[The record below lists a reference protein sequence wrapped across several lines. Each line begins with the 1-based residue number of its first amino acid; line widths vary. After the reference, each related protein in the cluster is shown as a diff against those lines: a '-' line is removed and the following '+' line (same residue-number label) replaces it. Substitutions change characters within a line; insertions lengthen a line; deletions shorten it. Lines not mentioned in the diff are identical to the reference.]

1 MKFYYVLIWMLFSM
15 MNFCKSYG
23 QDKVTITGD
32 LSSYGQSPKYAILS
46 CYNKQTFKIVN
57 IKNNR
62 FIIDGH
68 FKIKSN
74 LLYARIYLTNN
85 LYKDHKTFIAQEKKK
100 VYLECILDTTA
111 IKIVF
116 REPLKKSLIYGGVL
130 NKEKEDWNKIQ
141 ASYEKDLEKG
151 HNSENLIRANT
162 NRLLSSLK
170 LAQRY
175 NRSELT
181 LVELNFLVHSPMTY
195 EYKEE
200 FTKTL
205 NAFIPD
211 SSTAE
216 KLQQI
221 KDGVQSEIIRKTS
234 KKGLN
239 FPVSKLENATNSLP
253 IKDIFANRKYIVI
266 DFWATWCGPCIAQHG
281 RYIKVLKE
289 NATNKSIK
297 FISVSVDETKAP
309 WLNYIKKKPSECEAY
324 WLNATVDKKI
334 ADELGIYAVPNY
346 MIVDVSN
353 NKIIKGGIRID
364 ELSQEIKKLK

>member
-1 MKFYYVLIWMLFSM
+1 MLFSM
-15 MNFCKSYG
+15 MNLCKSYG

-32 LSSYGQSPKYAILS
+32 LSSYSQPPKYAILF
-46 CYNKQTFKIVN
+46 CHGEQTFKIVN

-68 FKIKSN
+68 FSIKSN

-116 REPLKKSLIYGGVL
+116 REPIKTSLIYGGAL
-130 NKEKEDWNKIQ
+130 NKENEDWNKIR
-141 ASYEKDLEKG
+141 ASLEKDLEKG
-151 HNSENLIRANT
+151 RAGENVNRANT
-162 NRLLSSLK
+162 YRLLSSLK

-175 NRSELT
+175 NRSVLT
-181 LVELNFLVHSPMTY
+181 LNELNFLVHSSMTY
-195 EYKEE
+195 KYKEE
-200 FTKTL
+200 FTKAL

-221 KDGVQSEIIRKTS
+221 KDGLQAEIIRRTS
-234 KKGLN
+234 KNGLK
-239 FPVSKLENATNSLP
+239 FPVSQLENATNSLP
-253 IKDIFANRKYIVI
+253 IKDIFANKKYIVI

-281 RYIKVLKE
+281 SYIKVLKE

-297 FISVSVDETKAP
+297 FISVSVDQTKAP

-334 ADELGIYAVPNY
+334 ADKLGIYAVPNY

-353 NKIIKGGIRID
+353 NQIIKGGIRID
-364 ELSQEIKKLK
+364 DLNREIKELMKGDQ

>member
-1 MKFYYVLIWMLFSM
+1 MLFSM
-15 MNFCKSYG
+15 TNLYKSYG
-23 QDKVTITGD
+23 QDKVTVIGD
-32 LSSYGQSPKYAILS
+32 LSSYGQPPKYAILFAD
-46 CYNKQTFKIVN
+46 KEQKFEIVS
-57 IKNNR
+57 IKNKR

-68 FKIKSN
+68 VNIKGN

-100 VYLECILDTTA
+100 VYLACILDTTA

-116 REPLKKSLIYGGVL
+116 KEPIETSRIYGGAL
-130 NKEKEDWNKIQ
+130 NKENEDWNKIR

-151 HNSENLIRANT
+151 RAGENVNRANT

-175 NRSELT
+175 NRSVLT
-181 LVELNFLVHSPMTY
+181 LNELKFFVHSPMTY
-195 EYKEE
+195 EYNEE

-205 NAFIPD
+205 NTFIPN
-211 SSTAE
+211 SFTAE
-216 KLQQI
+216 KLQEI
-221 KDGVQSEIIRKTS
+221 RDGLQSEIIRRSS
-234 KKGLN
+234 KNGLK
-239 FPVSKLENATNSLP
+239 FPASQLENATSSLP
-253 IKDIFANRKYIVI
+253 IKDIFANKKYIVI

-281 RYIKVLKE
+281 TYIKVLKE
-289 NATNKSIK
+289 NATNKAIK
-297 FISVSVDETKAP
+297 FISVSVDKTKEP
-309 WLNYIKKKPSECEAY
+309 WLKYIKKKPSECEAY

-364 ELSQEIKKLK
+364 DLNREINKLK